1 MIRVILFLIII
12 YCAYVIYRK
21 YQDMQTV
28 PEGNDPGK
36 DKVVLKSSCPS
47 PKTFIDYTEG
57 RIKGKKKKAIDD
69 HIAHCK
75 DCQDA
80 VKNVFGMSSGSDREQ
95 MAEKTK

>member
-1 MIRVILFLIII
+1 MIRLVLFLSII
-12 YCAYVIYRK
+12 YFIFVVYRK
-21 YQDMQTV
+21 HKKDQVV
-28 PEGNDPGK
+28 PKIIDHGK
-36 DKVVLKSSCPS
+36 AKVFPKSSCPS

-80 VKNVFGMSSGSDREQ
+80 VKGVFGMS
-95 MAEKTK
+95 AEPPRKQAPD

>member
-12 YCAYVIYRK
+12 YCAYAIYRK
-21 YQDMQTV
+21 YQDMQIE

-36 DKVVLKSSCPS
+36 EKVVLKSSCPP

-80 VKNVFGMSSGSDREQ
+80 VKGVFGMSAAGDREQ